1 MIVPCTYYDNR
12 FVKKKKKKKVLRTV
26 SSSPGNLG
34 DQKVISVL
42 LLTKVSYSGFTL

>member
-12 FVKKKKKKKVLRTV
+12 FVKKKKKVLRTV

-34 DQKVISVL
+34 DQKVVSVL
-42 LLTKVSYSGFTL
+42 VLTKVSYSGFTL